1 VNRKIIHEQ
10 VSSWGMRDGSYASG
24 EQALEAVCLAQ
35 AERDPYDFVIADYH
49 MPGMDGTALCTLIQ
63 DGPVEPKPVCVMLT
77 SVSHSKDHRG
87 GEHRSGVDV
96 CLVKPVRRTKL
107 MNILAGA
114 WARRTG
120 NTRTGEIASIGASLT
135 ALSGGIG
142 PSPQL
147 SALEARV
154 LVVEDN
160 RVNQKVATALLAKL
174 GIRADVASNG
184 REALQMVR
192 DLPYD
197 LIFMDCQ
204 MPEMNGYETTA
215 AIRQMEGSIRQIPIV
230 ALTADAVNGSQERC
244 FQAGMNGFVAKPIR
258 MEDLL
263 SAVKTWLVPSQ
274 SAV

>member
-1 VNRKIIHEQ
+1 L
-10 VSSWGMRDGSYASG
+10 D
-24 EQALEAVCLAQ
+24 
-35 AERDPYDFVIADYH
+35 
-49 MPGMDGTALCTLIQ
+49 
-63 DGPVEPKPVCVMLT
+63 
-77 SVSHSKDHRG
+77 
-87 GEHRSGVDV
+87 
-96 CLVKPVRRTKL
+96 
-107 MNILAGA
+107 
-114 WARRTG
+114 
-120 NTRTGEIASIGASLT
+120 
-135 ALSGGIG
+135 
-142 PSPQL
+142 
-147 SALEARV
+147 ARV

-174 GIRADVASNG
+174 GIRADVATNG

-263 SAVKTWLVPSQ
+263 SAVKTWLVASQ